1 MTLAPSKRTR
11 GLSMAEESAVLGT
24 LPDTGLLLIGM
35 GPGTVAGM
43 TLEALDAAKEAS
55 HRRYEA
61 YTALW
66 PTSELDALE
75 QRIGS
80 IERVMRP
87 EVEQPDELFT
97 LAKTSLVAL
106 LVVGDPL
113 QATTHVDL
121 QLQAEEAGI
130 ECLVFHG
137 VSITT
142 IVTGAI
148 GLSNYRF
155 GRQTTLTYPYGGWV
169 ATSPLEVLAANRF
182 RNLHTVALL
191 DLDPTGEGT
200 GDQRPM
206 MPSDAVESLKLMWP
220 KLQNELVEMPP
231 SDDSPLQ
238 ALRHT
243 MCQEYVSRG
252 IDDVAVV
259 LCADMGTEDQ
269 RIVST
274 TVGKL
279 SSIPGGRLN
288 CLVFPASLSEV
299 EEKALLRWS
308 NGE

>member
-1 MTLAPSKRTR
+1 
-11 GLSMAEESAVLGT
+11 MAEKSTVLGT

-43 TLEALDAAKEAS
+43 TLEALEAAKEAS

-269 RIVST
+269 RIVFT